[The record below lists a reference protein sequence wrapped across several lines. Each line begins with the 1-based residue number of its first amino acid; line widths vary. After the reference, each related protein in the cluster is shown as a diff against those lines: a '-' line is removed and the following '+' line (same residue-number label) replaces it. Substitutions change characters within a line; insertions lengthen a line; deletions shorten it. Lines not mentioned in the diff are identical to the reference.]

1 MYYFYRIVPFLLL
14 VTLSLG
20 YPPRYA
26 RRRRQIHPA
35 WLQTPMCVDETA
47 SETSS
52 PLVVSTIANGRQ
64 IESVVKTI
72 VVIVEIGGRKDGLK
86 DG

>member
-1 MYYFYRIVPFLLL
+1 MYLFYRILPFLLL
-14 VTLSLG
+14 VTLTLG

-26 RRRRQIHPA
+26 RRRRQIHRA
-35 WLQTPMCVDETA
+35 WLETPMRVDVIA

-72 VVIVEIGGRKDGLK
+72 VVIVEVGGRKDGLK